1 MEQVWF
7 VAALWPLVALVAG
20 LIANWLK
27 ISTALS
33 EIVVGTVAQLAIGG
47 LAGCEP

>member
-1 MEQVWF
+1 MEQLWL
-7 VAALWPLVALVAG
+7 VAALWPLVALVA
-20 LIANWLK
+20 LIAIWLK

-33 EIVVGTVAQLAIGG
+33 EMVARTVAQLAIGA